1 MIAVLED
8 AVSRLALISLVPT
21 VPDMNFLARLPDS
34 SDPLKVAIQQQ
45 WQIEESNRLLYGTA
59 ALNKASFEG
68 VTDQLGQS
76 TRTLCRQLRKHK
88 LTRQM
93 VMLNET
99 TANVR
104 SPHLTNCQQSL
115 SVCCSGWLMISK

>member
-76 TRTLCRQLRKHK
+76 TRTLCRQLRKHN
-88 LTRQM
+88 
-93 VMLNET
+93 LNIFKES
-99 TANVR
+99 TATAK
-104 SPHLTNCQQSL
+104 SSHLNNCQQS
-115 SVCCSGWLMISK
+115 CSALHNII